1 METTS
6 VIALSRQA
14 ALRRQMDVV
23 ANNIANVDTSG
34 FKGERMMFVE
44 HLVKSK
50 GGESLIAPKLAYVRD
65 IATMTDLSE
74 GPFETTGNPLDVAIS
89 GDGYFAIQTQQGEAY
104 TRSGRF
110 RLDEQGQLVN
120 HQGHPV
126 LSQGG
131 APVIFAPTDKK
142 IEIARDGTISTE
154 NGELGKLRLVRFDN
168 PQALKRTAGALFS
181 AEANNPPLES
191 TKAALVQGALE
202 SSNVEGIVEMANM
215 INLHR
220 TYDSV
225 RTFINK
231 EDERQRSMIKALGGG
246 GA

>member
-34 FKGERMMFVE
+34 FKGERMMFIE

-74 GPFETTGNPLDVAIS
+74 GPFETTGNPLDIAIS
-89 GDGYFAIQTQQGEAY
+89 GDGYFAVQTQQGEAY

-120 HQGHPV
+120 HKGHPV

-131 APVIFAPTDKK
+131 APVVFAPTDKK

-154 NGELGKLRLVRFDN
+154 NGELGKLRLVRFDA

-181 AEANNPPLES
+181 ADANNPPLEATS
-191 TKAALVQGALE
+191 AALVQGALE

-225 RTFINK
+225 RSFINK
-231 EDERQRSMIKALGGG
+231 EDERQRNMIKTLGSSS
-246 GA
+246 

>member
-1 METTS
+1 
-6 VIALSRQA
+6 
-14 ALRRQMDVV
+14 MDIV
-23 ANNIANVDTSG
+23 ANNIANVDTVG

-50 GGESLIAPKLAYVRD
+50 GGETLIAPKLAYVRD

-74 GPFETTGNPLDVAIS
+74 GEFETTGNPLDVAIA
-89 GDGYFAIQTQQGEAY
+89 GEGFFAVQTPEGETY
-104 TRSGRF
+104 TRNGRF

-120 HQGHPV
+120 QQGNPV

-131 APVIFAPTDKK
+131 APVVFAPTDKK

-168 PQALKRTAGALFS
+168 LQALKRTSGSMFK
-181 AEANNPPLES
+181 AEADNPAQPS
-191 TKAALVQGALE
+191 NDAALVQGALE
-202 SSNVEGIVEMANM
+202 SSNVEGIVEMATM

-220 TYDSV
+220 TYDGV
-225 RTFINK
+225 RTFINR
-231 EDERQRSMIKALGGG
+231 EDERQRNMIRTLGNPNG
-246 GA
+246 